1 MCATWRRAMSRSS
14 SAAGAARS
22 TTSARARDARSRRW
36 LPSCAR
42 TPGWRCGSRATRRS
56 GARSTSRAW
65 SGATP
70 GSRVTRA
77 GSRASRGPRRS
88 PPSSRTGARA
98 WWPRGS
104 EPVRP
109 CLLLRG
115 CAGMLFRWTMEFQHR
130 TLEQLLRDQGR
141 IGPDDL
147 RKVKRL
153 QQERGERLERLLLDL
168 GFISE
173 EDLLPLLATYLGV
186 ETVPRR
192 EFPAVPVPLG
202 SLNVKFLKHAKV
214 MPLAQTNGTLRVA
227 MADPADYYTIQALQ
241 VATGLVIEPR
251 LARERDILEGLDAAY
266 GNGAGADASA
276 SVSAEADVEYLSD
289 DEEDVNHLRDLAS
302 EAPVIRLVNLLI
314 NRAVEQRSS
323 DIHIEPFE
331 NELKVRYRIDGVL
344 HDVETPARRLQAAIV
359 SRIKIMAKLNIA
371 ERRLPQDGRIK
382 LRLLGKEIDLRVSTL
397 PTLYGESVVLRIL
410 DRSSIIVNLDSLGFP
425 EETLSQFSRLIT
437 KPYGMVLVTGPTG
450 SGKTT
455 TLYGA
460 LDKIN
465 SPDKK
470 IITIEDP
477 VEYQLLGVNQIHVKP
492 QIGLTFANG
501 LRSIV
506 RQDPDVIMVGEIR
519 DFETAEIA
527 IQAALTGHLVFS
539 TLHTNDAAGAVSR
552 LLEMGVEDYLL
563 ASSLLGV
570 LAQRLVRTVCQKC
583 REPAEMAAEVM
594 REITGGN
601 GDAVQVVTGRGCAER
616 GQTRFRGRQAIF
628 ELLLL
633 NDRVRQLILKRASAD
648 AIKDAAVEL
657 GMTTLRD
664 DGWRKVRAG
673 ITTVSEG
680 ARVTQ
685 EEA

>member
-1 MCATWRRAMSRSS
+1 
-14 SAAGAARS
+14 
-22 TTSARARDARSRRW
+22 
-36 LPSCAR
+36 
-42 TPGWRCGSRATRRS
+42 
-56 GARSTSRAW
+56 
-65 SGATP
+65 
-70 GSRVTRA
+70 
-77 GSRASRGPRRS
+77 
-88 PPSSRTGARA
+88 
-98 WWPRGS
+98 
-104 EPVRP
+104 
-109 CLLLRG
+109 
-115 CAGMLFRWTMEFQHR
+115 MELQHR
-130 TLEQLLRDQGR
+130 TLEQILLEQGR
-141 IGPDDL
+141 ITAEDL

-168 GFISE
+168 GFVSE
-173 EDLLPLLATYLGV
+173 EDLLPLLAAYLGV
-186 ETVPRR
+186 EAVHRR
-192 EFPAVPVPLG
+192 DFPSAPVPLG
-202 SLNVKFLKHAKV
+202 NLNLKFLKHAKV
-214 MPLAQTNGTLRVA
+214 MPLTQTNGTLTVA
-227 MADPADYYTIQALQ
+227 MADPADYYTIQGLQ
-241 VATGLVIEPR
+241 LATGLEIAAR
-251 LARERDILEGLDAAY
+251 IARERDVLEGLETAY
-266 GNGAGADASA
+266 GNGDGGKTGEAAETGDA
-276 SVSAEADVEYLSD
+276 ELEYLSD

-302 EAPVIRLVNLLI
+302 EAPVIRLVNMLI
-314 NRAVEQRSS
+314 NRAVEQRAS

-382 LRLLGKEIDLRVSTL
+382 LRMMGREIDLRVSTL

-410 DRSSIIVNLDSLGFP
+410 DRSSIVVNLETLGFP
-425 EETLSQFSRLIT
+425 EDTLVQFERLIT
-437 KPYGMVLVTGPTG
+437 KPYGMILVTGPTG

-477 VEYQLLGVNQIHVKP
+477 VEYQLFGVNQIHVKP

-570 LAQRLVRTVCQKC
+570 LAQRLVRQVCKKC
-583 REPAEMAAEVM
+583 RQPAELGAEVL
-594 REITGGN
+594 REVKGN
-601 GDAVQVVTGRGCAER
+601 DDRTLTVYEGRGCEECAHT
-616 GQTRFRGRQAIF
+616 GYRGRSGIY
-628 ELLLL
+628 ELLLMT
-633 NDRVRQLILKRASAD
+633 DAVKQLVLKRSSAD
-648 AIKDAAVEL
+648 VIKDAAVRE
-657 GMTTLRD
+657 GMRTLRE
-664 DGWRKVRAG
+664 DGWRKVFTG
-673 ITTVSEG
+673 VTTVAEVV
-680 ARVTQ
+680 RVTQ
-685 EEA
+685 EEV

>member
-1 MCATWRRAMSRSS
+1 
-14 SAAGAARS
+14 
-22 TTSARARDARSRRW
+22 
-36 LPSCAR
+36 
-42 TPGWRCGSRATRRS
+42 
-56 GARSTSRAW
+56 
-65 SGATP
+65 
-70 GSRVTRA
+70 
-77 GSRASRGPRRS
+77 
-88 PPSSRTGARA
+88 
-98 WWPRGS
+98 
-104 EPVRP
+104 
-109 CLLLRG
+109 
-115 CAGMLFRWTMEFQHR
+115 MELEHQ
-130 TLEQLLRDQGR
+130 TLEQLLLEQGR
-141 IGPDDL
+141 ISTDDL

-173 EDLLPLLATYLGV
+173 EDLLPLMATYLGV
-186 ETVPRR
+186 DAVHRR
-192 EFPAVPVPLG
+192 DFPSVPVPLG
-202 SLNVKFLKHAKV
+202 ALNVKFLKSAKV
-214 MPLAQTNGTLRVA
+214 LPLAQTNGTLTVA
-227 MADPADYYTIQALQ
+227 MSDPADYYTIQGLEL
-241 VATGLVIEPR
+241 ATGFQVDPR
-251 LARERDILEGLDAAY
+251 LARERDVLEGLEAAY
-266 GNGAGADASA
+266 GNGNA
-276 SVSAEADVEYLSD
+276 AEAGGSTEPADGEFEYLSD

-314 NRAVEQRSS
+314 NRALEQRAS

-331 NELKVRYRIDGVL
+331 HELKVRYRIDGVL

-382 LRLLGKEIDLRVSTL
+382 LRLMGKEIDLRVSTL

-410 DRSSIIVNLDSLGFP
+410 DRSSIVVNLESLGFP
-425 EETLSQFSRLIT
+425 EDILEQFERLIT
-437 KPYGMVLVTGPTG
+437 KPYGMILVTGPTG

-519 DFETAEIA
+519 DAETAEIA

-539 TLHTNDAAGAVSR
+539 TLHTNDAAGAVAR

-570 LAQRLVRTVCQKC
+570 LAQRLVRKVCAKC
-583 REPAEMAAEVM
+583 RRPAEMAAEAL
-594 REITGGN
+594 REIGGN
-601 GDAVQVVTGRGCAER
+601 GGPVQAYEGGGCEECAQTGY
-616 GQTRFRGRQAIF
+616 RGRSGIF
-628 ELLLL
+628 EFLLVS
-633 NDRVRQLILKRASAD
+633 DAIRQLILKRSSAD
-648 AIKDAAVEL
+648 AIRDAAVRQ
-657 GMTTLRD
+657 GMRNLRE
-664 DGWRKVRAG
+664 DGWRTVRDG
-673 ITTVSEG
+673 ITSVAEVV
-680 ARVTQ
+680 RVTQ
-685 EEA
+685 EGF